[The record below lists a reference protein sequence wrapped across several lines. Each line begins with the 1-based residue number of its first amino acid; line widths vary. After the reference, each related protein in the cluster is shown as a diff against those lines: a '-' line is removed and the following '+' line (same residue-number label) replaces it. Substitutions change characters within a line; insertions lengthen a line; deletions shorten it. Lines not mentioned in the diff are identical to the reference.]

1 MSKKTV
7 SNEVNNKINA
17 TTKETDNAKKLFSQ
31 NNTYL
36 IFGCGITG
44 KSAVLFC
51 QRHNLNF
58 YITDDKKEKL
68 KLETDKDE
76 LNKLKANVAV
86 DENNK
91 IYDYSEDVLKEKHIN
106 YIILSPHIKTQKDQH
121 KIVEIAKNVGAE
133 IISDVDLF
141 YNYLEIYNLK
151 ENTNKKLIGITGTNG
166 KSTTTALVAHILNKN
181 GKPAVACGN
190 IGVNPLSFTEE
201 EVKKY
206 DYFVV
211 EMSSYNLVISKYVN
225 FDVGGLINISPDHLD
240 YHGTM
245 EEYIKAKM
253 KIFDLSERK
262 VAYRVDDDLAPKIND
277 KCIEDRKVIDEIV
290 YRFLTSSTNME
301 TNYYDSNYIY
311 DNNRAMILVMI
322 ELLRDLPNV
331 TIQERYARRRSH
343 IITFFGGLRCIIEA
357 FYEIQTKIDEKMQRN
372 EPNDCN
378 DDDDKRDYFDENGIA
393 NNLMLVPLV
402 ATYVNDKNI
411 HFLDI
416 RDFYNVY
423 YGDANVPYTYIIK
436 IAGISIYTYANN
448 ANEYTI
454 EDGNLL
460 FNHQVSR
467 FLYKFASQY
476 AIHAGRKKNCY
487 ECWKFENIEGKKE
500 FKNIDDNHFLKK
512 MYFKIKNKQNC
523 YFASDFFGERKMVY
537 FDFSINPNANFFIQ
551 DVDEKGNCV
560 LNTSRPIANLDSF
573 TMFLFCI
580 ANYMSML
587 VHFCG
592 ISKIFED
599 PWKGKTPEQKQQI
612 MNGLMKECF
621 GIGEWARYFSS
632 VGYFCQ
638 EGMNSIISHGRI
650 RFDWLINPNW
660 LFVGC
665 WDYNEGDKIYT
676 NTLFYHTID
685 KKYYF
690 VNKNNALFDGE
701 FPNLKGS
708 HNNQNIVVAV
718 GITHFC
724 GVDFKQAFE
733 AVKTFQGLE
742 HRLQLIKTIEG
753 IEFVNDSKGTNANS
767 TEQALK
773 AYKDYDVYLIAGGRR
788 KEEGFLALKP
798 YLACVK
804 CVFLIGEATESF
816 AKELDELSITYVK
829 CGTMD
834 VAVDS
839 AFKMATNNT
848 NNSKKQAVLLSPLCA
863 SKDQYE
869 NFEARGNNFCK
880 IVDSIANITL
890 DIEK

>member
-1 MSKKTV
+1 MSKKTA
-7 SNEVNNKINA
+7 SNKVNNKINA

-36 IFGCGITG
+36 IFGAGITG
-44 KSAVLFC
+44 QSAVMFC
-51 QRHNLNF
+51 QRHGLPF
-58 YITDDKKEKL
+58 YITDDNKETL
-68 KLETDKDE
+68 KTLKVNDVDVNED
-76 LNKLKANVAV
+76 NKL
-86 DENNK
+86 
-91 IYDYSEDVLKEKHIN
+91 YDYSEATLKAKQIN
-106 YIILSPHIKTQKDQH
+106 YIILSPHIKTQKDKH
-121 KIVEIAKNVGAE
+121 KIVEIAKNIGAE

-141 YNYLEIYNLK
+141 YSYLTQYNEK
-151 ENTNKKLIGITGTNG
+151 NKTEKKLIGITGTNG
-166 KSTTTALVAHILNKN
+166 KSTTTALVAHILNEN
-181 GKPAVACGN
+181 DKPAVACGN

-201 EVKKY
+201 EVRKY

-225 FDVGGLINISPDHLD
+225 FDVGGLINFSPDHLD

-253 KIFDLSERK
+253 KIFDLSVRK
-262 VAYRVDDDLAPKIND
+262 VAYRVDDDLAPGIND
-277 KCIEDRKVIDEIV
+277 KCREDRKVIDEIV
-290 YRFLTSSTNME
+290 YRFLTSSTNIE

-311 DNNRAMILVMI
+311 DNNNVMKLAMI
-322 ELLRDLPNV
+322 ELLQDLPNV
-331 TIQERYARRRSH
+331 TMQERYARRRRD
-343 IITFFGGLRCIIEA
+343 IITFFDGFRCVIEG
-357 FYEIQTKIDEKMQRN
+357 FYEMQTKIDEKMLRKKPNSCNKPDERN
-372 EPNDCN
+372 
-378 DDDDKRDYFDENGIA
+378 YYDENGIA

-402 ATYVNDKNI
+402 AQTVDNAKKQSK
-411 HFLDI
+411 DI
-416 RDFYNVY
+416 RDFYNFICNEEECNEE
-423 YGDANVPYTYIIK
+423 DKKKYIILV
-436 IAGISIYTYANN
+436 AGIDIWDYKNDFNN
-448 ANEYTI
+448 RVKDAS
-454 EDGNLL
+454 NLL
-460 FNHQVSR
+460 FNHQVSK
-467 FLYKFASQY
+467 FLYKFASEY
-476 AIHAGRKKNCY
+476 AIHTGQQRNRY
-487 ECWKFENIEGKKE
+487 ECWKFEKIEEKEE

-523 YFASDFFGERKMVY
+523 YFAFDFFGERKIVY
-537 FDFSINPNANFFIQ
+537 FDFSINPNVNFSIRN
-551 DVDEKGNCV
+551 VDEEGNDV
-560 LNTSRPIANLDSF
+560 PNSSRAGKLDSF

-580 ANYMSML
+580 ANYMSIL

-592 ISKIFED
+592 IAKIFED

-638 EGMNSIISHGRI
+638 EGINSITSYGRI

-690 VNKNNALFDGE
+690 VNKNNTLFDGE
-701 FPNLKGS
+701 FHNLKGP
-708 HNNQNIVVAV
+708 HNIQNIVVAV
-718 GITHFC
+718 GITNFC

-773 AYKDYDVYLIAGGRR
+773 AYKDYDVYLIAGGQR
-788 KEEGFLALKP
+788 KEDGFLALKP

-834 VAVDS
+834 VAVKK
-839 AFKMATNNT
+839 AFEMAQ
-848 NNSKKQAVLLSPLCA
+848 NNSHNNKKRVVLLSPLCA
-863 SKDQYE
+863 SFDQYKS
-869 NFEARGNNFCK
+869 FEERGDDFCK
-880 IVDSIANITL
+880 IVDSIANVKI